1 MKRAFLKKKKTKV
14 RRIFIMKFFYF
25 FIFILIS
32 VFNHIAHA
40 NSDPYPKN
48 HKIDVINYVF
58 NITLSDTS
66 DIINCIVTVDLRV
79 LETGV
84 ERIRL
89 DLISTSKELK
99 NKGMIVQNVK
109 SDGISLK
116 FLHEEDELWIYPN
129 QVPLKKNRIKFT
141 IHYQGIPSEGLKI
154 GNNKYG
160 DRTFFSDNWPN
171 LGRNWLATVDHPYD
185 KAKCEFI
192 VTAPDHYQV
201 ISNGLKIEETNLDGN
216 QKRTHWKQS
225 VPIAPW
231 LYVLGVAEFA
241 VQYVDEFDGKSIQT
255 WVFKQDRNAGFYD
268 FAEPTKKVLEF
279 YSEYIGPYS
288 YEKLANIQSNSV
300 SGGMESAS
308 AILYS
313 ANSVKGDRNTRWRNV
328 VIHEIAH
335 QWFGNSVTEFD
346 WDDVWLSEGF
356 ATYFTLLF
364 IEHQYGR
371 DIFVEGLKSSKEKI
385 ESYHIKNP
393 NYTII
398 HDNLKNMKDVT
409 SSQTYQKG
417 SWVLHMLRGV
427 LGTDLFW
434 EGIRN
439 YYSKYKDLNA
449 STNDFRRI
457 MEEVSGLD
465 LSRFFHQWLYSP
477 GKLKLDG
484 DWFYDKKKGEILLE
498 INQIQNWE
506 GLIEMPIEI
515 GIEFKSNKKIKK
527 VQLKDKTNLYRIK
540 VDQKP
545 LQVILD
551 PNLWVLMNSN
561 FKLTFRDE
569 NYKRIN

>member
-328 VIHEIAH
+328 VIH
-335 QWFGNSVTEFD
+335 
-346 WDDVWLSEGF
+346 
-356 ATYFTLLF
+356 
-364 IEHQYGR
+364 
-371 DIFVEGLKSSKEKI
+371 
-385 ESYHIKNP
+385 
-393 NYTII
+393 
-398 HDNLKNMKDVT
+398 
-409 SSQTYQKG
+409 
-417 SWVLHMLRGV
+417 
-427 LGTDLFW
+427 
-434 EGIRN
+434 
-439 YYSKYKDLNA
+439 
-449 STNDFRRI
+449 
-457 MEEVSGLD
+457 
-465 LSRFFHQWLYSP
+465 
-477 GKLKLDG
+477 
-484 DWFYDKKKGEILLE
+484 
-498 INQIQNWE
+498 
-506 GLIEMPIEI
+506 
-515 GIEFKSNKKIKK
+515 
-527 VQLKDKTNLYRIK
+527 
-540 VDQKP
+540 
-545 LQVILD
+545 
-551 PNLWVLMNSN
+551 
-561 FKLTFRDE
+561 
-569 NYKRIN
+569 